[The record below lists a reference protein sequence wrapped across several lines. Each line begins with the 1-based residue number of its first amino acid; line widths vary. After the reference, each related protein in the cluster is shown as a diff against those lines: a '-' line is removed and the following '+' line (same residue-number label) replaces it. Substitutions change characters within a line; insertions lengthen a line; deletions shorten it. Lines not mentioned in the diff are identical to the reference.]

1 MTNEK
6 DDTNEEPHPHPHTH
20 QPLLSEHPSPWDHL
34 MRINP
39 LDEDCIIPISQ
50 ATLKLLDSFCGS
62 KTYDEVITS
71 LVQKELVKDEHQP

>member
-1 MTNEK
+1 MTKEK
-6 DDTNEEPHPHPHTH
+6 NATNKGGHPHTNTH
-20 QPLLSEHPSPWDHL
+20 SPLLSEHPSPWDHS

-71 LVQKELVKDEHQP
+71 LIQKELAKDEHQP